1 MNENILFY
9 FILWNENER
18 TLNNGWST
26 PETNYGIMCQGVRDR
41 TAVSVLSIS
50 EINSEQELAP

>member
-1 MNENILFY
+1 VEFG